1 MARKILFVLA
11 ILGVVLGVAVL
22 VVSQQ
27 PDTFS
32 VQRSVIVAAPP
43 SRVFAQVNDLQAWD
57 AWSPWKELDPNART
71 TISTPSAGKGAT
83 STWAGNDKIGEG
95 NLTILDSRPYE
106 LVDIEQV
113 FIRPLAGKARM
124 VFTFTPE
131 GDGTQVTWK
140 MDGTNNFVGKAMC
153 MIVDMDTMLGKD
165 FERGLASMKSIAEQA
180 DAAPEAAA
188 P

>member
-1 MARKILFVLA
+1 MARKILIVLA
-11 ILGVVLGVAVL
+11 ALCALLGAAAVVI
-22 VVSQQ
+22 SRQ

-32 VQRSVIVAAPP
+32 VQRSVTVAAPP

-83 STWAGNDKIGEG
+83 FTWAGNDKIGEG
-95 NLTILDSRPYE
+95 SLTILDIRPDE
-106 LVDIEQV
+106 LVDVEQV

-124 VFTFTPE
+124 AFTLAPE
-131 GDGTQVTWK
+131 GDGTRVTWK
-140 MDGTNNFVGKAMC
+140 MDGTNNFAGKAIC
-153 MIVDMDTMLGKD
+153 MFVNMDTMLGKD
-165 FERGLASMKSIAEQA
+165 FERGLASMKSLAEQA
-180 DAAPEAAA
+180 GAAPEAAA